1 MPVSAFIS
9 ASSLAACQVVVGPFL
24 YVYRRHLVDSQ
35 SFATCSDNFPA
46 LCKQGAYPNG
56 YSASEAESSPTRNV
70 SKARYAI

>member
-1 MPVSAFIS
+1 MVKLNVIHWHA
-9 ASSLAACQVVVGPFL
+9 
-24 YVYRRHLVDSQ
+24 VDSQ